1 MSRCC
6 GSWIPLN
13 FCFPGRSSVDI
24 SRKVKVYALI
34 DHFRV
39 EFVFA
44 NDRQHFSVLHFR
56 VVIHVYHFEHV
67 SVTCV
72 IVMCKQVFYQIT
84 ESLEDSLL
92 VNLVEDTVDGRG
104 MGIVVDVNEGV
115 GVDLPTSGLN
125 YL

>member
-1 MSRCC
+1 
-6 GSWIPLN
+6 
-13 FCFPGRSSVDI
+13 
-24 SRKVKVYALI
+24 
-34 DHFRV
+34 
-39 EFVFA
+39 
-44 NDRQHFSVLHFR
+44 
-56 VVIHVYHFEHV
+56 
-67 SVTCV
+67 
-72 IVMCKQVFYQIT
+72 MCKQVFYQIT